1 MINTSLPH
9 AIEAAGDG
17 EAAADGD
24 APIPPKGDGEAA
36 DARVE
41 AAPTDPAA
49 VPPSVLHQTAATNA
63 IASPTRTAD
72 RTNGTV
78 RLIVRPV

>member
-17 EAAADGD
+17 EAAAGET
-24 APIPPKGDGEAA
+24 AMIEATAEGEAA
-36 DARVE
+36 DAGVE
-41 AAPTDPAA
+41 PAPTDPAA
-49 VPPSVLHQTAATNA
+49 VPPSVLHQTTATNA
-63 IASPTRTAD
+63 IASPTSAAD
-72 RTNGTV
+72 RTNLTV